1 MIVVDASVFA
11 NALLDD
17 GDVGEHARSH
27 LASDSHWLGPD
38 DLLVEVHAVIRGL
51 SLGGRAASGRAVEAL
66 VVLAEVVIETVP
78 VAPLLGRMWQLRDS
92 LSGDAAAYVAAAES
106 EGCSLVTADQRLARA
121 PGLQCEVRL
130 ALPR

>member
-27 LASDSHWLGPD
+27 LAGDSHWLGPD
-38 DLLVEVHAVIRGL
+38 HLRVEVYSVIRGL
-51 SLGGRAASGRAVEAL
+51 SLGGKVASGRAVEAL
-66 VVLAEVVIETVP
+66 DVLAEVVIETVP
-78 VAPLLGRMWQLRDS
+78 VAPLLGRMWELRDN
-92 LSGDAAAYVAAAES
+92 LSGYDAAYACAGDS

-121 PGLQCEVRL
+121 QIGR
-130 ALPR
+130 A